1 MSQNQRALSEII
13 EKQGGE
19 DEGKPRNANRP
30 TPEVTHIRIQRF
42 GPRHCQHHRT
52 EKNECSKPMRDEEL
66 DSIPWVHCLQYF
78 RRNCNLCN
86 AKQSDRREPHSH
98 DGTEDPADFRRPF
111 LLDHEEADENPNS
124 DWHYQYFQRRCRDL
138 EAFDRT
144 EHRNRRRDDTVAIKE
159 RGADQAEN
167 DDVAT
172 NPVVLLP
179 AGVLEDQREQGEN
192 PTFTAVVCAQN
203 EDDVLDADYE
213 SQRPEYE

>member
-1 MSQNQRALSEII
+1 
-13 EKQGGE
+13 
-19 DEGKPRNANRP
+19 
-30 TPEVTHIRIQRF
+30 
-42 GPRHCQHHRT
+42 
-52 EKNECSKPMRDEEL
+52 
-66 DSIPWVHCLQYF
+66 
-78 RRNCNLCN
+78 
-86 AKQSDRREPHSH
+86 
-98 DGTEDPADFRRPF
+98 

-124 DWHYQYFQRRCRDL
+124 DWHHQYFQRRCRDL

-159 RGADQAEN
+159 RRADQAEN